1 MARGAPAVETCPT
14 CGVTFTGSPRQR
26 NGQGSWKK
34 ECPAGHW
41 HTLHELART
50 RNADQQAAR
59 HVVMAKTKE
68 VGIRTDIDAMRLAL
82 ASMLG
87 GYERLLATTPERSRP
102 VIAGAFGK
110 SPEVCKQILESV

>member
-26 NGQGSWKK
+26 NGQGSWRK

-82 ASMLG
+82 AAMIG
-87 GYERLLATTPERSRP
+87 GYERLLATTPERSRA
-102 VIAGAFGK
+102 VIEGAFGK
-110 SPEVCKQILESV
+110 SPALAKQILEVI

>member
-1 MARGAPAVETCPT
+1 MARGAPTVETCPT
-14 CGVTFTGSPRQR
+14 CGITFTGSPRQR

-59 HVVMAKTKE
+59 HVVMTKTKD

-82 ASMLG
+82 AAMLG

-102 VIAGAFGK
+102 AIAGAFGK
-110 SPEVCKQILESV
+110 SPEVCRQILEAV

>member
-1 MARGAPAVETCPT
+1 MARGTPAVETCPT

-26 NGQGSWKK
+26 NGHGSWKK

-59 HVVMAKTKE
+59 HVVMTKTKD

-82 ASMLG
+82 AAMLG

-110 SPEVCKQILESV
+110 SPEVCRQILEAV

>member
-14 CGVTFTGSPRQR
+14 CGITFTGSPWQR

-82 ASMLG
+82 AAMLG

-110 SPEVCKQILESV
+110 SPEVCKQILETL

>member
-1 MARGAPAVETCPT
+1 MARGTPAVEMCPT
-14 CGVTFTGSPRQR
+14 CGVTFTGSPRKR
-26 NGQGSWKK
+26 NGQGSLKK

-59 HVVMAKTKE
+59 HVVMTKTKD

-82 ASMLG
+82 AAMLG

-110 SPEVCKQILESV
+110 SPEVCRQILEAV

>member
-1 MARGAPAVETCPT
+1 MARGTPAVETCPT

-41 HTLHELART
+41 HSIHELART

-59 HVVMAKTKE
+59 HAVMARTKA
-68 VGIRTDIDAMRLAL
+68 VGISTDIDAMRLAL
-82 ASMLG
+82 AAMLG

-102 VIAGAFGK
+102 VIAGALGK
-110 SPEVCKQILESV
+110 SPEVCKQILETL